1 MHCYLKLHLN
11 FTKGI
16 NFHVTN
22 PQRQILN
29 HVSISCFTKCFTQ
42 DSVRKLSIQK
52 IISYLWSLKIH
63 GNCSLELAPELF
75 SEEFTQRFK
84 ITFI

>member
-1 MHCYLKLHLN
+1 MHCSLKLHLN

-22 PQRQILN
+22 PQRQTLN
-29 HVSISCFTKCFTQ
+29 RASISCFSGCFTQ

-52 IISYLWSLKIH
+52 NY
-63 GNCSLELAPELF
+63 
-75 SEEFTQRFK
+75 
-84 ITFI
+84 

>member
-1 MHCYLKLHLN
+1 MYCSLKLHLN

-22 PQRQILN
+22 PQRQTLN
-29 HVSISCFTKCFTQ
+29 RASISCFSGCFTQ

-52 IISYLWSLKIH
+52 IISYLSNLKVH
-63 GNCSLELAPELF
+63 ENCSPQLVLELF
-75 SEEFTQRFK
+75 SEESPQLFK